1 MKAIIVNDDYS
12 LTIEEVA
19 TPVPEPKEIL
29 VKVQCAGV
37 NRADLMQRRGFY
49 PPPPGASEILGL
61 ECAGTVESV
70 GRSCKRYQVGDT
82 VCALLT
88 GGGYAEYVTVDEGSV
103 LPIPAGFSFEQAAS
117 LPEVFATAW
126 LNLFD
131 EGALK
136 NNSSVLIHAGAS
148 GVGTAAIQLCRA
160 YDSAACVT
168 VGSQFKLKKCI
179 ELGAMNGSVRTATD
193 FWDRLESF
201 PGSPGYDIILDPVG
215 GAYLGK
221 NLSLLNP
228 KGRLIIIG
236 LMSGS
241 KANVNLSQLL
251 MKGIK
256 IIGSTL
262 RNKSL
267 SEKASLMNRLEK
279 EIWPRF
285 ATGELVPVVDAIYSF
300 SQAQEAHELM
310 ESNETIGKIVLSKTT
325 EGDFSRSDCS

>member
-1 MKAIIVNDDYS
+1 MKAVIVNTDHS
-12 LTIEEVA
+12 LTTQEVA
-19 TPVPEPKEIL
+19 TPIPDQKEIL
-29 VKVQCAGV
+29 IKVQCAGV

-49 PPPPGASEILGL
+49 PPPPGASKILGL

-70 GRSCKRYQVGDT
+70 GSSCKRYQVGDT
-82 VCALLT
+82 VCALLS
-88 GGGYAEYVTVDEGSV
+88 GGGYSEYVTVDEGSV
-103 LPIPAGFSFEQAAS
+103 LPIPAGFSFEEAAS

-136 NNSSVLIHAGAS
+136 KKSTVLVHAGAS

-160 YDSAACVT
+160 FDSRACVT
-168 VGSQFKLKKCI
+168 VGSQFKLKKCL
-179 ELGAMNGSVRTATD
+179 ELGAVDGSVRTAPD

-201 PGSPGYDIILDPVG
+201 TSSSGYDVILDPVG
-215 GAYLGK
+215 GAYLEK

-241 KANVNLSQLL
+241 KSNVNLSQLL
-251 MKGIK
+251 MKRIR

-262 RNKSL
+262 RNRSL
-267 SEKASLMNRLEK
+267 SRKASLMNRLEK
-279 EIWPRF
+279 EVWPRF
-285 ATGELVPVVDAIYSF
+285 VSGELVPVVEAIYSF
-300 SQAQEAHELM
+300 SQAQEAHQLM
-310 ESNETIGKIVLSKTT
+310 ESNETVGKIILSKET
-325 EGDFSRSDCS
+325 

>member
-1 MKAIIVNDDYS
+1 MKAIVVNHDCS
-12 LTIEEVA
+12 LTSEEVA
-19 TPVPEPKEIL
+19 TPVPDPKEIL
-29 VKVQCAGV
+29 IKVQCAGV

-49 PPPPGASEILGL
+49 PPPPGASKILGL
-61 ECAGTVESV
+61 ECAGTVASI
-70 GRSCKRYQVGDT
+70 GSSCKRYQVGDA
-82 VCALLT
+82 VCALLP
-88 GGGYAEYVTVDEGSV
+88 GGGYAEYVAVDEGSA

-131 EGALK
+131 EGALEK
-136 NNSSVLIHAGAS
+136 NSTVLIHAGAS

-160 YDSAACVT
+160 YDSRACVT
-168 VGSQFKLKKCI
+168 VGSQLKLKKCL
-179 ELGAMNGSVRTATD
+179 ELGAVDGSVRTAAD

-201 PGSPGYDIILDPVG
+201 TSPSGYDVILDPVG
-215 GAYLGK
+215 GHYLEK

-251 MKGIK
+251 MKRIR

-262 RNKSL
+262 RNRSL
-267 SEKASLMNRLEK
+267 SRKAALMSRLEK
-279 EIWPRF
+279 EVWPRF
-285 ATGELVPVVDAIYSF
+285 ASGELMPVVESIYSF

-310 ESNETIGKIVLSKTT
+310 ETNDTIGKIILSKKNK
-325 EGDFSRSDCS
+325 

>member
-1 MKAIIVNDDYS
+1 MKAVIVNTDHS
-12 LTIEEVA
+12 LTTQEVA
-19 TPVPEPKEIL
+19 TPVPDPKEIL
-29 VKVQCAGV
+29 IKVQCAGV

-49 PPPPGASEILGL
+49 PPPPGASKILGL
-61 ECAGTVESV
+61 ECAGTVEAV
-70 GRSCKRYQVGDT
+70 GSSCKRYQVGDT
-82 VCALLT
+82 VCALLS

-136 NNSSVLIHAGAS
+136 KKSTVLVHAGAS

-160 YDSAACVT
+160 FDSRAYVT
-168 VGSQFKLKKCI
+168 VGSQVKLKKCL
-179 ELGAMNGSVRTATD
+179 ELGAVDGAVRTAPD
-193 FWDRLESF
+193 FWDRLESLA
-201 PGSPGYDIILDPVG
+201 SSSGYDVILDPVG
-215 GAYLGK
+215 GAYLEK

-251 MKGIK
+251 MKRIR

-262 RNKSL
+262 RNRSL
-267 SEKASLMNRLEK
+267 SRKASLMNRLEK
-279 EIWPRF
+279 EVWPRF
-285 ATGELVPVVDAIYSF
+285 VSGELVPVVEAIYSF
-300 SQAQEAHELM
+300 SQAQEAHQLM
-310 ESNETIGKIVLSKTT
+310 ESNETVGKIILSKET
-325 EGDFSRSDCS
+325 

>member
-19 TPVPEPKEIL
+19 TPVPTQEIL
-29 VKVQCAGV
+29 IKVQCAGV
-37 NRADLMQRRGFY
+37 NRADLMQRRGFTRLRQ
-49 PPPPGASEILGL
+49 EQQNFRL

-70 GRSCKRYQVGDT
+70 GRSCKRYQAGDT

-201 PGSPGYDIILDPVG
+201 PGSSGYDIILDPVG

-228 KGRLIIIG
+228 KE
-236 LMSGS
+236 
-241 KANVNLSQLL
+241 AYH
-251 MKGIK
+251 
-256 IIGSTL
+256 
-262 RNKSL
+262 
-267 SEKASLMNRLEK
+267 NR
-279 EIWPRF
+279 
-285 ATGELVPVVDAIYSF
+285 S
-300 SQAQEAHELM
+300 HER
-310 ESNETIGKIVLSKTT
+310 E
-325 EGDFSRSDCS
+325 